1 MASTS
6 AAIEVPVSASQVWQ
20 LIGGFNSLPDWLPF
34 VRHSELS
41 EGGRAIARNVKDNL
55 TISGRRGRCLK
66 ILPAKQL
73 SEIAIVHACL
83 EATDFQPHLC
93 LSILS

>member
-1 MASTS
+1 MA
-6 AAIEVPVSASQVWQ
+6 VCN
-20 LIGGFNSLPDWLPF
+20 G
-34 VRHSELS
+34 RHSGCNITACESRPTSVWSFITREFDQPLN
-41 EGGRAIARNVKDNL
+41 EDRQIRAIARNVKDNL